1 VGDAVAKFI
10 EPILAVVPTPKT
22 ESIEGF
28 VGAYA
33 KILGEF
39 DDDVLELASE
49 TLIRTL
55 KHKSMPLPAECLD
68 ACRDAAETIR
78 LRKMRAAQQRPKI
91 REQFMW
97 TQEMA
102 KNADRL
108 FGSAWGRKAVEDGI
122 ELAVWDFMVK
132 QQRWPNGT
140 EYDNIKKASLARQA
154 ETRDFLRIQQ
164 ENGGIKPDAL
174 AWLNTMKGQSGR
186 LKNLAL
192 AGQ

>member
-1 VGDAVAKFI
+1 MGDAVTHFI

-22 ESIEGF
+22 ESQEGF
-28 VGAYA
+28 IGAYA
-33 KILGEF
+33 KVLSEF
-39 DDDVLELASE
+39 DDDVLALAADVV
-49 TLIRTL
+49 IRTL

-68 ACRDAAETIR
+68 ACREAADTIR
-78 LRKMRAAQQRPKI
+78 LRKLRAAQPRRKI
-91 REQFMW
+91 PEQFMW
-97 TQEMA
+97 TAEMA

-174 AWLNTMKGQSGR
+174 AWLNTMKSQSGR